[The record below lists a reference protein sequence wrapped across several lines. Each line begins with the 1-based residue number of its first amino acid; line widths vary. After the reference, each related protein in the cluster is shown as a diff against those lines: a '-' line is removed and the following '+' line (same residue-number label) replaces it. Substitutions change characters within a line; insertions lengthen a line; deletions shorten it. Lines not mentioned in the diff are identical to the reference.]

1 MAEFLTTEW
10 ITHHRD
16 KIIEEAKREL
26 VLISPYIKSADATK
40 ELLRNTKR
48 AISIDVLYGKKELT
62 TTEKEFFERH
72 SIKTTFIKNLHA
84 KCYLNEDHALLTS
97 MNLHEFSQKHNAEMG
112 ILVSRENDGE
122 LYEKIRDQAM
132 RWKTA
137 SSAVH
142 VAENGT
148 AYSVAKGVRT
158 KPEPTLQRPKG
169 FCIRCKADI
178 SANAEQPYCETHYA
192 SWNRYKNAAYEEKY
206 CHTCGRK
213 HVTTLRKPLCP
224 DCYKKYAGLFTF
236 VTS

>member
-1 MAEFLTTEW
+1 MRPKT
-10 ITHHRD
+10 
-16 KIIEEAKREL
+16 
-26 VLISPYIKSADATK
+26 SS
-40 ELLRNTKR
+40 RNTTR
-48 AISIDVLYGKKELT
+48 AISIDVIYGKKELT
-62 TTEKEFFERH
+62 TNEREFFDGH

-158 KPEPTLQRPKG
+158 KPEPTLQRPQG

-213 HVTTLRKPLCP
+213 HAATLRKPLCP
-224 DCYKKYAGLFTF
+224 TCYKKYAGLFTF

>member
-142 VAENGT
+142 VAENGK
-148 AYSVAKGVRT
+148 AYSVAKKAPT
-158 KPEPTLQRPKG
+158 KPRPTLEKPKDG
-169 FCIRCKADI
+169 FCIGCRAVLP
-178 SANAEQPYCETHYA
+178 ANPKQPYCKSCYA
-192 SWNRYKNAAYEEKY
+192 SWDRNKAHKEDY
-206 CHTCGRK
+206 CHTCGKK

-224 DCYKKYAGLFTF
+224 DCYKKYADFFTF